1 MKKLIFTLLV
11 SFICSIAFAQK
22 SESFNN
28 DSLQIQLRNATTDSL
43 ETQLRNA
50 TNDTTKAKLVLEIIG
65 NVGRGRG
72 NLLENLNNGRY
83 APVYDAYSNKLDV
96 YENPENQLL
105 FNRLDKKGSYYEWF

>member
-22 SESFNN
+22 SESFRI
-28 DSLQIQLRNATTDSL
+28 DSLETIRRNASNDSL
-43 ETQLRNA
+43 ETQLRYA